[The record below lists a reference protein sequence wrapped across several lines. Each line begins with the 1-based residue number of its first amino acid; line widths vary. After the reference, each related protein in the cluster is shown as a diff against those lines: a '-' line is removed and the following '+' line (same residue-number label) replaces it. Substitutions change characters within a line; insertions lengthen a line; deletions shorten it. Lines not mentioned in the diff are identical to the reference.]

1 MIYLNFN
8 HLNEETKEELLEMA
22 RKHVEHEN
30 GNTIREY
37 CEEKGE
43 DYERIIDE
51 ESIKKLYTY
60 DYVFNI

>member
-1 MIYLNFN
+1 MIYLNFTN
-8 HLNEETKEELLEMA
+8 LDEETQQVLLGMA
-22 RKHVEHEN
+22 REHVESESKVAIEKYCKEN
-30 GNTIREY
+30 G
-37 CEEKGE
+37 G